1 MTEMKKGDMTC
12 GNAYK
17 QILLFTVPIFLGNL
31 FQQFYSMADSVI
43 VGRTVSTD
51 AMTGV
56 SSTGSINF
64 LVLGLVLGLTAGFSV
79 VVSNAYGAGDM
90 KGVRRAV
97 GNSLVLCAVLGAVI
111 TVIAAPLAG
120 PLLRLMN
127 TPAQYFD
134 YAYNYLFVIFCG
146 IGASVLYNITSA
158 ILRAVGDSK
167 TPLFFLIMSALLNIG
182 LDLLFIIVF
191 KLHKT
196 GAGLAT
202 VISQLLSGVVCLIY
216 MLVKYPMLR
225 PTRDD
230 LKLRPALSMH
240 LIGIGLPMALQYA
253 ITAVGCIFRQAS
265 LNTLNGEMPG
275 IVTAFAA
282 SAKIE
287 SILAIPYNSFGAAMA
302 TYAGQ
307 NYGAK
312 KFDRIRQGVFISM
325 IYCVIS
331 WIVLWIGSTL
341 SVEFVINL
349 FIDKNSGDAILYFP
363 QMMAYSKEFVLYFN
377 MFFPFLAAVMVYRC
391 ALQSI
396 GKSAST
402 MIAGTLE
409 LIARTFMVFF
419 MVKYIGYPAILFGEV
434 TAWIAA
440 DLFLVPQF
448 YVTISRLGSK
458 PLGKRIFSREL
469 DS

>member
-1 MTEMKKGDMTC
+1 MAELKKGDMTR
-12 GNAYK
+12 GNAFK

-43 VGRTVSTD
+43 VGRTVSSD

-56 SSTGSINF
+56 SSTGSITF
-64 LVLGLVLGLTAGFSV
+64 LILGLVIGLTAGFSV

-90 KGVRRAV
+90 KGVKRAV
-97 GNSLVLCAVLGAVI
+97 GGSLTLCAVL
-111 TVIAAPLAG
+111 TVIVTAIATPLAG

-127 TPAQYFD
+127 TPSQYFD
-134 YAYNYLFVIFCG
+134 YAYYYLFVVFCG
-146 IGASVLYNITSA
+146 IGASVLYNMTSA

-167 TPLFFLIMSALLNIG
+167 TPLFFLVLSALLNIG

-191 KLHKT
+191 KLHRT

-202 VISQLLSGVVCLIY
+202 VVSQLFSGIVCLIY
-216 MLVKYPMLR
+216 MLVRYPMLR
-225 PTRDD
+225 PSRSDMIPG
-230 LKLRPALSMH
+230 LGLSLR

-253 ITAVGCIFRQAS
+253 ITAVGCIFRQTS
-265 LNTLNGEMPG
+265 LNSLNSEIPG

-282 SAKIE
+282 SSKIE
-287 SILAIPYNSFGAAMA
+287 AILAIPYNSFGAAIA

-312 KFDRIRQGVFISM
+312 KFDRIRQGAFISM
-325 IYCVIS
+325 VYCLVS
-331 WIVLWIGSTL
+331 WIVLWIGSALT
-341 SVEFVINL
+341 EEIVISL
-349 FIDKNSGDAILYFP
+349 FIDKNSGDALLYFP
-363 QMMAYSKEFVLYFN
+363 QMMAYAKEFILYLN
-377 MFFPFLAAVMVYRC
+377 IFFPFLAAVLVYRC

-396 GKSAST
+396 GQSAAT

-409 LIARTFMVFF
+409 LIARTLMVFVA
-419 MVKYIGYPAILFGEV
+419 VKFIGYPAILFGEV
-434 TAWIAA
+434 IAWMAA
-440 DLFLVPQF
+440 DAFLVPLF
-448 YVTISRLGSK
+448 YITISRLGSK
-458 PLGKRIFSREL
+458 PLGKRILVAEL

>member
-1 MTEMKKGDMTC
+1 MAELKKGDMTR
-12 GNAYK
+12 GNAFL
-17 QILLFTVPIFLGNL
+17 QILTFTVPIFLGNL

-43 VGRTVSTD
+43 VGRTVSSD

-90 KGVRRAV
+90 KGVKRAV
-97 GNSLVLCAVLGAVI
+97 GNSLVLCAVLTVI
-111 TVIAAPLAG
+111 ITAIAAPLAG

-134 YAYNYLFVIFCG
+134 YAYYYLFVIFCG

-158 ILRAVGDSK
+158 VLRAIGDSK
-167 TPLFFLIMSALLNIG
+167 TPLFFLILSALLNIG

-191 KLHKT
+191 GLHKT
-196 GAGLAT
+196 GAALAT
-202 VISQLLSGVVCLIY
+202 VTSQLFSGVVCLIY

-225 PTRDD
+225 PSRSDWI
-230 LKLRPALSMH
+230 PNLSLSVR
-240 LIGIGLPMALQYA
+240 LISIGVPMALQYA
-253 ITAVGCIFRQAS
+253 ITAVGCIFRQAA
-265 LNTLNGEMPG
+265 LNAMNAEMPG

-287 SILAIPYNSFGAAMA
+287 NILAIPYNSFGAAMA
-302 TYAGQ
+302 TFAGQ

-325 IYCVIS
+325 VYCLIS

-341 SVEFVINL
+341 SAEFLINL
-349 FIDKNSGDAILYFP
+349 FIDKNSGDALLYFP

-377 MFFPFLAAVMVYRC
+377 MFFPFLAAVLVYRC
-391 ALQSI
+391 TLQSI

-409 LIARTFMVFF
+409 LIARVFMVFF
-419 MVKYIGYPAILFGEV
+419 MVKFIGYPAILFGEV

-440 DLFLVPQF
+440 DVFLVPQF

-458 PLGKRIFSREL
+458 PLGKRLFCREL